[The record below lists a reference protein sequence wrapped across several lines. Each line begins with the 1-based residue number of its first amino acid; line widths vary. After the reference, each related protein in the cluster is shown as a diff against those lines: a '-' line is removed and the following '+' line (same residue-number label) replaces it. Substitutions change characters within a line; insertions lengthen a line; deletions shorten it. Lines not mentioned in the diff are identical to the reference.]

1 MKKIFKK
8 LLAYTLILGELFQA
22 TGVYALTKEETIYAK
37 LNETGELKSASVT
50 EHLYNYSGKT
60 IGDKT
65 SLDSIKNING
75 NETFKQNDN
84 NLVWETN
91 GNDIYYQGTYTKN
104 LPISLDVKYYL
115 NGEEKNVNDIL
126 GKDGKIKIVLTYKN
140 NSYKNTNINGRTEKM
155 YVPYAIITTSI
166 LNNADNKNI
175 KVTNGK
181 IIDNGVNSVI
191 TAISSPG
198 LYESLKID
206 DIKDINKV
214 EITYDTSNFELNSIY
229 SVATTSLFDNS
240 NLDIFGEI
248 NNLYKS
254 INLLQSNMDTIVEA
268 SKKLSDGSN
277 QLDAG
282 ITELNN
288 KIQELTQKYKYYRNQ
303 DQNTLKE
310 ELIKIIEQNINTI
323 TPALE
328 EEITAETS
336 KIIKENKEELENAVI
351 TYTKKN
357 TMSVIDEEV
366 NRIVNNLDINSLMEK
381 VINSNLY
388 NLLKNDSEITQLTNA
403 LKDDINKE
411 LKNII
416 VNEFNNIENSI
427 NNNMSQ
433 SEKEKYVSDI
443 AEKYGVTY
451 EQALGIVGEVQTD
464 TLNQVKKN
472 IREANIPEKIIN
484 SLNDK
489 NYVSNLV
496 NEYIN
501 KLNSKLS
508 ESINKDTTINEYS
521 KELKQKIL
529 SALNKDLENENMYLN
544 VNVKEYLSVL
554 VDKIIDNTAK
564 DLSSKYTEE
573 YTNKVVKNV
582 IEKEFSEENVDS
594 KLRELLNIYED
605 DINKK
610 VTVLDDTVNTLSES
624 LNMLND
630 GSKQISTGMSALS
643 SGLEKYNKE
652 GINKINNLVNGDVK
666 TLQKKLDALIQ
677 LSNNNQ
683 TIDTLPNNANGNSKI
698 IFMID
703 SLSKPTETIVE
714 TKKEDQKSS
723 LWDKI
728 INKYYNSYTPNIF

>member
-8 LLAYTLILGELFQA
+8 LLAYTLIFCELFQA

-140 NSYKNTNINGRTEKM
+140 NSYKNMNINGRTEKM

-728 INKYYNSYTPNIF
+728 KGLFN